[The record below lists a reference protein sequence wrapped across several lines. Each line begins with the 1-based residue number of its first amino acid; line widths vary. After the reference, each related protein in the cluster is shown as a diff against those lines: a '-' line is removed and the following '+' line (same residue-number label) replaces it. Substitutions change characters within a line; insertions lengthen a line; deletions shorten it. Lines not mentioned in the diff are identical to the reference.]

1 MQSQQYRVLGHSR
14 TKLLALS
21 LREGAMVSG
30 TLANP
35 SSAVTVT
42 LAGKV
47 CSASLGALRRRID
60 RARRQRGSVVIDLSE
75 VTLIDRPALE
85 FLATMNGAGVEL
97 VNCPAY
103 IEPWLRK
110 EA

>member
-1 MQSQQYRVLGHSR
+1 L
-14 TKLLALS
+14 
-21 LREGAMVSG
+21 
-30 TLANP
+30 
-35 SSAVTVT
+35 T

-47 CSASLGALRRRID
+47 CSASLGALRRRVD
-60 RARRQRGSVVIDLSE
+60 RARRLRGGVVIDLTE

-85 FLATMNGAGVEL
+85 FLATLSGAGVEL

-110 EA
+110 EV

>member
-1 MQSQQYRVLGHSR
+1 M
-14 TKLLALS
+14 
-21 LREGAMVSG
+21 
-30 TLANP
+30 LAN
-35 SSAVTVT
+35 SSAAVTVT
-42 LAGKV
+42 LTGKV
-47 CSASLGALRRRID
+47 GSASLGALRRRID
-60 RARRQRGSVVIDLSE
+60 RARRSRGSVVVDLSE

-85 FLATMNGAGVEL
+85 FLAAINGAGVEL

>member
-1 MQSQQYRVLGHSR
+1 M
-14 TKLLALS
+14 
-21 LREGAMVSG
+21 SG
-30 TLANP
+30 TFASS

-85 FLATMNGAGVEL
+85 FLANQTGSGVQL
-97 VNCPAY
+97 VNCPVY